1 MEKKGVSSVPVSEES
16 RPGAL
21 PYVLTDIMTYFTMLV
36 GIYFPSVTGEAPRL
50 PASPASLSLCLFLC
64 VSPRE
69 YLPLTLSLWLL
80 LSLSLGQTLFS
91 TLCICLSVF
100 RSSETIFPASSG
112 DTGLSFLPYR

>member
-50 PASPASLSLCLFLC
+50 PASLASLCLFLC
-64 VSPRE
+64 VFPHE

-80 LSLSLGQTLFS
+80 LSVSWSVCFL
-91 TLCICLSVF
+91 LSVCSSVF
-100 RSSETIFPASSG
+100 QSSETIFPASSG
-112 DTGLSFLPYR
+112 DTGLSFLTYR

>member
-50 PASPASLSLCLFLC
+50 PASPASVFVSVSLCI
-64 VSPRE
+64 P
-69 YLPLTLSLWLL
+69 P
-80 LSLSLGQTLFS
+80 
-91 TLCICLSVF
+91 
-100 RSSETIFPASSG
+100 
-112 DTGLSFLPYR
+112 